1 MRRFIKSS
9 KIDKE
14 LIKQWYE
21 AGKEAYEVG
30 HPMDPNEMIDD
41 NNLPLSEELSD
52 AYWRGFEDAQEEAN
66 QEQEDQ

>member
-21 AGKEAYEVG
+21 VGKEAYEVG
-30 HPMDPNEMIDD
+30 HPMDSNEMVDD
-41 NNLPLSEELSD
+41 DNLPLSKELSD
-52 AYWRGFEDAQEEAN
+52 VYWRGFKDAQEEAN
-66 QEQEDQ
+66 QEQEV